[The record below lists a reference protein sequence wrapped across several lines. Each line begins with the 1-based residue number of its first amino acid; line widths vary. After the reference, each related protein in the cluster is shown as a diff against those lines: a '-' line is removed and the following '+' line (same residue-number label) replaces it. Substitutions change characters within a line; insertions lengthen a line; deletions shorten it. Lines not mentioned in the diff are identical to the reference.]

1 MPIQI
6 HGTCVEIAGTGVLL
20 RGKPGS
26 GKSDLALRLIDR
38 GARLV
43 ADDQVMIEAQP
54 DGLIATAVQS
64 FAGLIEVRGLGIAH
78 ITNVDRSRLG
88 LVIDLASDEEI
99 ERLPEPD
106 TCRILGVELPAIR
119 VAPFAA
125 SADAKVRL
133 AAKAVTQD
141 ILLPP

>member
-20 RGKPGS
+20 RGQPGS

-43 ADDQVMIEAQP
+43 ADDQVTIEAGSG
-54 DGLIATAVQS
+54 GLIATAVQS
-64 FAGLIEVRGLGIAH
+64 FVGLIEVRGLGIARV
-78 ITNVDRSRLG
+78 TNIDRIRLG
-88 LVIDLASDEEI
+88 LVIDLAGDDEI
-99 ERLPEPD
+99 ERLPEPNS
-106 TCRILGVELPAIR
+106 CRILGVELPAIR
-119 VAPFAA
+119 LEPFAA

-141 ILLPP
+141 ILLPS